1 MIDPIHSLAFAIQAN
16 RGVFALLLGSG
27 ISRAAK
33 IPTGWE
39 ITLDLVRK
47 VAVLHDEACE
57 PDPESWYR
65 GRFGKE
71 PDYSDLL
78 DDLAKTPSERQQV
91 LRAYWEPNEQDR
103 EEGVKQ
109 PTDAHQAIAALAA
122 DGSIRVIVTTNF
134 DRLLEQALSDVG
146 VVPTVLSSPDHVKGA
161 IPLIHTDCCVF
172 KVHGDYLDTRIRNTA
187 SELACYPPEF
197 DGLLDRVFD
206 EFGVVVCGWSG
217 EWDAAMRSAI
227 MRAPSRRFSTYWA
240 VYGKEGDRARQ
251 MIDHRKAQR
260 IPIDGA
266 DSFFSTVQQSVKSL
280 DEFSRPHPLSTEA
293 AVASLK
299 RYVSE
304 QRHRIQLSDLIDAA
318 VDRSIEMTSGEAYS
332 ASGSL
337 DATTASVTAR
347 VRSYE
352 AACSTLLA
360 MAPIGGYWAE
370 RDHLHV
376 WQRALARLSP
386 VGGNGLILWLG
397 LKRYPGTLLLYALG
411 LGAVAARRLEFL
423 GNLFATPIH
432 REHGEDRPAV
442 ELLPPFCMFESGGGQ
457 VPRILEGMERRKA
470 PLNDWIHDLLR
481 DYLKR
486 LIPNDEQYTNTFDTL
501 EILMSLSAAR
511 HHEDGHQSEFNY
523 FVEGAFGYRTD
534 NTKRILGE
542 FKKAVSSE
550 GDGGPIVASR
560 VVGNTADECS
570 KIIGAL
576 EEWIPKLRWHW
587 Y

>member
-1 MIDPIHSLAFAIQAN
+1 MI
-16 RGVFALLLGSG
+16 
-27 ISRAAK
+27 
-33 IPTGWE
+33 
-39 ITLDLVRK
+39 
-47 VAVLHDEACE
+47 
-57 PDPESWYR
+57 
-65 GRFGKE
+65 
-71 PDYSDLL
+71 
-78 DDLAKTPSERQQV
+78 
-91 LRAYWEPNEQDR
+91 
-103 EEGVKQ
+103 
-109 PTDAHQAIAALAA
+109 
-122 DGSIRVIVTTNF
+122 
-134 DRLLEQALSDVG
+134 
-146 VVPTVLSSPDHVKGA
+146 
-161 IPLIHTDCCVF
+161 
-172 KVHGDYLDTRIRNTA
+172 
-187 SELACYPPEF
+187 
-197 DGLLDRVFD
+197 
-206 EFGVVVCGWSG
+206 
-217 EWDAAMRSAI
+217 
-227 MRAPSRRFSTYWA
+227 
-240 VYGKEGDRARQ
+240 
-251 MIDHRKAQR
+251 
-260 IPIDGA
+260 
-266 DSFFSTVQQSVKSL
+266 
-280 DEFSRPHPLSTEA
+280 
-293 AVASLK
+293 
-299 RYVSE
+299 
-304 QRHRIQLSDLIDAA
+304 
-318 VDRSIEMTSGEAYS
+318 SGEAYS
-332 ASGSL
+332 ASCCL
-337 DATTASVTAR
+337 DATTASVIAR
-347 VRSYE
+347 VRSPASPRSDPRYL
-352 AACSTLLA
+352 AVRPPSRWLLVRA
-360 MAPIGGYWAE
+360 G
-370 RDHLHV
+370 DHLHV
-376 WQRALARLSP
+376 WQRALVRVST
-386 VGGNGLILWLG
+386 VSGIYGLILWLG

-560 VVGNTADECS
+560 VVGNTADECA